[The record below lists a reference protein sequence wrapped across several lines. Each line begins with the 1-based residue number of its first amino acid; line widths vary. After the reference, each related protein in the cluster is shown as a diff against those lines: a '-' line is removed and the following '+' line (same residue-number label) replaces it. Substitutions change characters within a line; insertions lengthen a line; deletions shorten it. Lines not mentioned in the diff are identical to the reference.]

1 MSNIR
6 ERVRTFLEGTQ
17 RVLALVGP
25 SGTGKLY
32 ATQQAARDAG
42 LACVEHDRAQGV
54 INYDLWGATTLAN
67 GGLARTLNILCNADS
82 ETDFS
87 FVARM
92 PQGRKVV
99 CIANDGQALA
109 KAKIPIERVKTLTPH
124 AMAKILFLEH
134 DWDALAAQRLSRLAQ
149 GDWRQVFTARRAL
162 EGASIDIGIASEEEV
177 AQALVRMTRDKA
189 LEAHPTLRVHQL
201 FNGHVRDNLEDYAC
215 PDVLAWGE
223 RNLGVT
229 CDALEDMAAIQEAAV
244 TCDVL
249 LTGGE
254 YDVGLDH
261 FARSAACLGRR
272 STKLRY
278 DCAAFV
284 NPWAVPAAGT
294 ALRDPRVRESAE
306 QQLEPW
312 SKRMKRRL
320 VKEQT
325 LPDEAPKRG
334 RRTKAKRTA
343 TPTPKAIAQRA
354 TTKGEIKRGQAT
366 SRQ

>member
-109 KAKIPIERVKTLTPH
+109 KAKFP
-124 AMAKILFLEH
+124 
-134 DWDALAAQRLSRLAQ
+134 S
-149 GDWRQVFTARRAL
+149 
-162 EGASIDIGIASEEEV
+162 
-177 AQALVRMTRDKA
+177 
-189 LEAHPTLRVHQL
+189 
-201 FNGHVRDNLEDYAC
+201 
-215 PDVLAWGE
+215 
-223 RNLGVT
+223 
-229 CDALEDMAAIQEAAV
+229 
-244 TCDVL
+244 
-249 LTGGE
+249 
-254 YDVGLDH
+254 
-261 FARSAACLGRR
+261 SA
-272 STKLRY
+272 
-278 DCAAFV
+278 
-284 NPWAVPAAGT
+284 
-294 ALRDPRVRESAE
+294 
-306 QQLEPW
+306 
-312 SKRMKRRL
+312 
-320 VKEQT
+320 
-325 LPDEAPKRG
+325 
-334 RRTKAKRTA
+334 
-343 TPTPKAIAQRA
+343 
-354 TTKGEIKRGQAT
+354 
-366 SRQ
+366 